1 MGEEAADDQTP
12 FFQTQP
18 AEHPLHRTDYMD
30 ILHQHHQ
37 PSTMSSSTSSH
48 APGSPWMQFC
58 HCGKIA
64 PVKTSW
70 TGENI
75 GRRFWA
81 CEKYGVD
88 DTCGYFV
95 WLDPPPCAR
104 GRELLPLLREKID
117 SLEKEVAASHAKEK
131 NERINTKVGMILCFG
146 TFAAIGLVFM
156 ITLRM
161 IG

>member
-1 MGEEAADDQTP
+1 
-12 FFQTQP
+12 
-18 AEHPLHRTDYMD
+18 
-30 ILHQHHQ
+30 
-37 PSTMSSSTSSH
+37 MSSSTSSH
-48 APGSPWMQFC
+48 ALGSPWMQFC
-58 HCGKIA
+58 HCGKRA

-95 WLDPPPCAR
+95 WLDPPLCAR

-117 SLEKEVAASHAKEK
+117 SLEKEVAAARVKEK
-131 NERINTKVGMILCFG
+131 NYRFGMIMCFG
-146 TFAAIGLVFM
+146 TFAAMGLVFM
-156 ITLRM
+156 IALRA
-161 IG
+161 IE